1 MRIKK
6 LYFSRTYNQWKGEPL
21 FVEDGLENSC
31 LYVRMLDVNFDE
43 GSVNV
48 VTAEFKD
55 LNGYVHPVLAECDY
69 AKKLA
74 IFQIPLAILSNN
86 GIYEVGFSISYNS
99 KDKEGGYIKSA
110 IQTFEIIDA
119 IEVDNEAIIQDAN
132 YSILTAL
139 INQLAG
145 YKVDTSIFPTREEMN
160 KAIEDNVNKLS
171 LKEVL
176 NEVANNGYITLEKLN
191 IILKNYITKFDSS
204 GFAKQSDLNRYVTN
218 IKYIQDLERYALK
231 TSLNNFVVKE
241 SGKGLSTHDLTDA
254 LYKKLVDIDLN
265 DIKVDLTGYATEK
278 FVIDKILETQLKDI
292 DLTIYA
298 KKDELPKKLSDLIN
312 DMNYLTEIPSEYITE
327 SRLPKKLSELEN
339 DEGYIK
345 EHQSL
350 EEYARKTD
358 LHNHSNKVVLDSI
371 TQEKI
376 NAWDTGANIDLS
388 GYAEKTELHQH
399 SNKTVLDSIT
409 QDNIDSWN
417 AKTNEAIN
425 NELDEVNA
433 NITAVADDLDS
444 MDGRVLYLEKQENK
458 APILSFNDNGDLV
471 VTINGVSKIFTP
483 KE

>member
-6 LYFSRTYNQWKGEPL
+6 LYFSRTYNQWRDEPL
-21 FVEDGLENSC
+21 YTEDGLEDSC
-31 LYVRMLDVNFDE
+31 LYIRILDVDFED
-43 GSVNV
+43 GAINV
-48 VTAEFKD
+48 VTADFKD
-55 LNGYVHPVLAECDY
+55 LNGYTYQVMGECDY
-69 AKKLA
+69 DKRLA

-86 GIYEVGFSISYNS
+86 GVYEVCFTISYNS
-99 KDKEGGYIKSA
+99 KDKEGKCIKSA
-110 IQTFEIIDA
+110 IQTFEIIDC
-119 IEVDNEAIIQDAN
+119 IEVDDEAVAQDPH
-132 YSILTAL
+132 YPILVDL

-171 LKEVL
+171 LKEIL
-176 NEVANNGYITLEKLN
+176 NEVANNGYITLESLN
-191 IILKNYITKFDSS
+191 TVLKNYITKFESS
-204 GFAKQSDLNRYVTN
+204 EFAKQSDLNRFVTN

-241 SGKGLSTHDLTDA
+241 SGKRLSTHDLTDA

-327 SRLPKKLSELEN
+327 SRLPKKISELEN

-471 VTINGVSKIFTP
+471 VTINGVSKTFTP

>member
-1 MRIKK
+1 M
-6 LYFSRTYNQWKGEPL
+6 
-21 FVEDGLENSC
+21 
-31 LYVRMLDVNFDE
+31 
-43 GSVNV
+43 
-48 VTAEFKD
+48 
-55 LNGYVHPVLAECDY
+55 
-69 AKKLA
+69 
-74 IFQIPLAILSNN
+74 
-86 GIYEVGFSISYNS
+86 
-99 KDKEGGYIKSA
+99 
-110 IQTFEIIDA
+110 
-119 IEVDNEAIIQDAN
+119 
-132 YSILTAL
+132 TAL

-171 LKEVL
+171 LNEVL
-176 NEVANNGYITLEKLN
+176 NAVANNGYITLESLN
-191 IILKNYITKFDSS
+191 TVLKNYITKFESS
-204 GFAKQSDLNRYVTN
+204 EFAKQSDLNRFVTN

-265 DIKVDLTGYATEK
+265 DIKVDLTGYATEE
-278 FVIDKILETQLKDI
+278 FVINKILETQLKDI

-312 DMNYLTEIPSEYITE
+312 DTNFLTEIPSEYITE
-327 SRLPKKLSELEN
+327 SRLPKKISELEN

-350 EEYARKTD
+350 EEYARKTE
-358 LHNHSNKVVLDSI
+358 LHNHSNKVVLDNI

-388 GYAEKTELHQH
+388 GYAEKTELHEH
-399 SNKTVLDSIT
+399 NNKSVLDNIT

>member
-21 FVEDGLENSC
+21 YTEDGLEDSC
-31 LYVRMLDVNFDE
+31 LYIRILHVDFED
-43 GSVNV
+43 GAINV
-48 VTAEFKD
+48 VTADFKD
-55 LNGYVHPVLAECDY
+55 LNGYTYQVMGECDY
-69 AKKLA
+69 DKRLA

-86 GIYEVGFSISYNS
+86 GIYEVGFSISYN
-99 KDKEGGYIKSA
+99 EGGYIKSA

-176 NEVANNGYITLEKLN
+176 NAVANNGYITLESLN
-191 IILKNYITKFDSS
+191 TVLKNYITKFESS

-231 TSLNNFVVKE
+231 SSLNNFVVKE

-312 DMNYLTEIPSEYITE
+312 DMNYLTEIPNEYITE
-327 SRLPKKLSELEN
+327 DRLPKKISELEN

-350 EEYARKTD
+350 EEYAKKTD
-358 LHNHSNKVVLDSI
+358 LHNHSNKDVLDNI

-388 GYAEKTELHQH
+388 GYAEKTELHEH
-399 SNKTVLDSIT
+399 NNKSVLDNIT

-444 MDGRVLYLEKQENK
+444 MDERVLYLEKQENK

>member
-6 LYFSRTYNQWKGEPL
+6 LYFSRTYDQWRGEPL
-21 FVEDGLENSC
+21 YAEDGLEDSC
-31 LYVRMLDVNFDE
+31 LYIRILDVDFED
-43 GSVNV
+43 GSINV
-48 VTAEFKD
+48 VTADFKD
-55 LNGYVHPVLAECDY
+55 LNEYTYQVMGECDY
-69 AKKLA
+69 NKRLA

-86 GIYEVGFSISYNS
+86 GVYEVCFTISYNS
-99 KDKEGGYIKSA
+99 KDKEGKCIKSA
-110 IQTFEIIDA
+110 IQTFEIIDC
-119 IEVDNEAIIQDAN
+119 IEVDDEAVAQDPH
-132 YSILTAL
+132 YPILVNL

-171 LKEVL
+171 LEEIL
-176 NEVANNGYITLEKLN
+176 NEVANNGYITLENLN
-191 IILKNYITKFDSS
+191 IILKNYITKFESS
-204 GFAKQSDLNRYVTN
+204 GFAKQSDLNKFVTN

-312 DMNYLTEIPSEYITE
+312 DMNYLTEIPNEYITE
-327 SRLPKKLSELEN
+327 DRLPKKISELEN

-358 LHNHSNKVVLDSI
+358 LHNHSNKDVLDNI

-388 GYAEKTELHQH
+388 GYAEKTELHEH
-399 SNKTVLDSIT
+399 NNKNVLDNIT
-409 QDNIDSWN
+409 QDDIDNWN

-433 NITAVADDLDS
+433 NITAVADDLNS
-444 MDGRVLYLEKQENK
+444 MDERVLYLEKQENK

-471 VTINGVSKIFTP
+471 VTINGVSKTFTP